1 MAVRAQSSRLV
12 RRPPHKQPQRG
23 SFPLLRRVPAWVVL
37 LALLAVLLVSLYR
50 PALRLLRHGA
60 TASGRV
66 ASLFTPEVRYWAAD
80 IERWA
85 NEHDLDPNLLATVMQ
100 IESCGH
106 PTVSSYAG
114 ARGLFQ
120 VMPFHFQ
127 AGENQLDPNT
137 NARRGAS
144 FLKYCENYTNGDI
157 ALTLACYNG
166 GPGTASKPY
175 AQWSDQTQR
184 YLLWGIGIYADAS
197 TGQRESPTLQRWL
210 DAGGRYLCRDAA
222 ATLGL

>member
-1 MAVRAQSSRLV
+1 MAVRAQSSRLS
-12 RRPPHKQPQRG
+12 RRPPQKQPRRLF
-23 SFPLLRRVPAWVVL
+23 SLLRRLPAWVVL
-37 LALLAVLLVSLYR
+37 LAVVAVLLVSLYR
-50 PALRLLRHGA
+50 PTLCWLQQVMAAPGV
-60 TASGRV
+60 V
-66 ASLFTPEVRYWAAD
+66 ASLFTPEVRYWAED

-114 ARGLFQ
+114 AKGLFQ

-127 AGENQLDPNT
+127 VGEDQLDPDT
-137 NARRGAS
+137 NALRGAS
-144 FLKYCENYTNGDI
+144 FLKYCEGYTGGDI
-157 ALTLACYNG
+157 ALMLACYNG

-197 TGQRESPTLQRWL
+197 TGQRESQTLQRWL

-222 ATLGL
+222 TTLGL